1 MSTHN
6 NLDKICVAIVV
17 GSLVLTGLFM
27 NGEALGI
34 TKIVDEDAQ
43 QNSDSVYFTTND
55 QNGNWDTS
63 GATVITLT
71 GDGVTISGKG
81 AYTVDGNVVITN
93 AGYYVVSGTLTDGYI
108 SVDAYNSSK
117 VFIMLDGAEI
127 NCSDDACIRVDQAEK
142 VFLTL
147 AEGSQNTL
155 SSGSSY
161 CTEALNDGTDGAIY
175 AHDDLT
181 INGSGSLTVTA
192 QYRHGIAA
200 KDDLVITG
208 GTITVTAEA
217 DAIHANDSLRIKEAT
232 ITADAGDDGLVT
244 SNEEENGYFYIES
257 GTLDIT
263 ASDDAIHTTGD
274 ITFAGGSV
282 TIDAGDDGVHSDS
295 NIYIQG
301 GTILI
306 EDCYEGIEA
315 LNIDVSGGDVTVYPQ
330 DDGLNANGG
339 SGDMFGGGGMGGMGG
354 PGGGHGGGPGGG
366 YGGGQTGDGQS
377 SDSGSGEQMGGMGG
391 PAGGHGGRPGGDQSG
406 DSGSGE
412 QMSGMPDGEMPAR
425 PDAESADGEMPTR
438 PDMGSTDGEMP
449 TPPDMGST
457 RDGQMP
463 PDMGS
468 TESGQMP
475 SDMNSGQ
482 DNAQTTADTSGSES
496 YIKISGGTITIINET
511 GNDAD
516 GLDSN
521 GDILISGGTVYISL
535 VGTGSNN
542 AVDYGSESGGVA
554 EISGGTIIA
563 CGASSMAEAFDTSS
577 TQASI
582 LYNTSATVEA
592 GTTLAIEDADGNV
605 LISWDVPCSFSSALI
620 SCPEMQV
627 GGTYTVVFG
636 DNAEEITLS
645 EVAASYGDAQSSGYG
660 GDMNWGGMK
669 SRKDQQSNASGG
681 GTDSEAGSETASETE
696 RPQGGPGEGQTP
708 PDMSQGG
715 EGRTAVGESQD
726 GEGQAAA
733 GESQSGEGQVAAGE
747 SQDGEGRTAAGE
759 SQGGEGQVAAGES
772 QSGEGRTAAGE
783 SQGGEGR
790 TAAGESREGM
800 TGGPAM
806 QDQRQQEQT
815 QAEEDLAAQDIVTA
829 QPVDGKSWAVIGGS
843 TALLVGAAV
852 IVLLYKRP

>member
-1 MSTHN
+1 MSTHK

-27 NGEALGI
+27 NGEVLGI

-71 GDGVTISGKG
+71 GDGATISGNG
-81 AYTVDGNVVITN
+81 AYTVNGNVVITN

-117 VFIMLDGAEI
+117 VFIMLDGVEI

-147 AEGSQNTL
+147 AEGSQNIL
-155 SSGSSY
+155 ISGSSY
-161 CTEALNDGTDGAIY
+161 STEALNDGTDGAIF

-200 KDDLVITG
+200 NDDLVITG
-208 GTITVTAEA
+208 GTIAVTAEA
-217 DAIHANDSLRIKEAT
+217 DAIHANDSLRIKEAS
-232 ITADAGDDGLVT
+232 ITVDAGDDGLVT

-257 GTLDIT
+257 GMLDIT
-263 ASDDAIHTTGD
+263 AADDAIHTTGD
-274 ITFAGGSV
+274 ITIAGGSI
-282 TIDAGDDGVHSDS
+282 TIDAGDDGIHSDS
-295 NIYIQG
+295 NVYISDG
-301 GTILI
+301 SILI

-315 LNIDVSGGDVTVYPQ
+315 LNIDVSGGDITIYPH
-330 DDGLNANGG
+330 DDGFNANGG
-339 SGDMFGGGGMGGMGG
+339 SGDMFGGGGMGGHGG
-354 PGGGHGGGPGGG
+354 GPGGDRSGDWSGNGESGSETGRSHGGGHSGRPGGGHGGW
-366 YGGGQTGDGQS
+366 
-377 SDSGSGEQMGGMGG
+377 SD
-391 PAGGHGGRPGGDQSG
+391 GDQS
-406 DSGSGE
+406 S
-412 QMSGMPDGEMPAR
+412 
-425 PDAESADGEMPTR
+425 DGEMPTR

-449 TPPDMGST
+449 TPPDMGSA
-457 RDGQMP
+457 DGEMPTPPDMGSIEGEMPTP

-468 TESGQMP
+468 TEGGQMP
-475 SDMNSGQ
+475 SDLNSGQ
-482 DNAQTTADTSGSES
+482 DNAQTAEDAADSES

-521 GDILISGGTVYISL
+521 GDILISGGTIYISL

-582 LYNTSATVEA
+582 LYNTGTTAEA
-592 GTTLAIEDADGNV
+592 GTTLAIKDSDGNV
-605 LISWDVPCSFSSALI
+605 LLSWEVPCSFSSALI

-627 GGTYTVVFG
+627 GGTYTVVVG
-636 DNAEEITLS
+636 ESSEEISLD
-645 EVAASYGDAQSSGYG
+645 EVSASYGDGQSGMHG
-660 GDMNWGGMK
+660 GDMN
-669 SRKDQQSNASGG
+669 
-681 GTDSEAGSETASETE
+681 
-696 RPQGGPGEGQTP
+696 QGGKAGDESQMP
-708 PDMSQGG
+708 PDMG
-715 EGRTAVGESQD
+715 
-726 GEGQAAA
+726 
-733 GESQSGEGQVAAGE
+733 QSGETGGGGQMPPDMNQSGE
-747 SQDGEGRTAAGE
+747 TD
-759 SQGGEGQVAAGES
+759 GGEGQIPSDES
-772 QSGEGRTAAGE
+772 H
-783 SQGGEGR
+783 
-790 TAAGESREGM
+790 EGM
-800 TGGPAM
+800 TGGPTM
-806 QDQRQQEQT
+806 QEQGQQEQSQT
-815 QAEEDLAAQDIVTA
+815 EEDLAAQETVTA
-829 QPVDGKSWAVIGGS
+829 EPVDAKSLAVIGGS
-843 TALLVGAAV
+843 VVLLVTAV
-852 IVLLYKRP
+852 AVVLLYKRP

>member
-155 SSGSSY
+155 TSGSAY

-257 GTLDIT
+257 GTLEIT

-366 YGGGQTGDGQS
+366 QSGDSGS
-377 SDSGSGEQMGGMGG
+377 GDSGSGEQMGGMGG

-412 QMSGMPDGEMPAR
+412 QMSGMPDGEMPA
-425 PDAESADGEMPTR
+425 R

-715 EGRTAVGESQD
+715 EGRTAAGESQD
-726 GEGQAAA
+726 GEGQA
-733 GESQSGEGQVAAGE
+733 AAGE

-759 SQGGEGQVAAGES
+759 S
-772 QSGEGRTAAGE
+772 
-783 SQGGEGR
+783 
-790 TAAGESREGM
+790 REGM
-800 TGGPAM
+800 SGGPAM